1 MGTLS
6 VHLKIWET
14 RSNKGL
20 SLRQL
25 ERMSG
30 ISKTTLNDL
39 EDEKRSPTLNQLEK
53 IAIALNV
60 KISDLYDSEYK

>member
-6 VHLKIWET
+6 VHLKIWEI

-39 EDEKRSPTLNQLEK
+39 EDEKRSPTLDQLEK

>member
-6 VHLKIWET
+6 IYLKLWEI
-14 RSNKGL
+14 RSDKSL